1 MNKIEV
7 NNIIINNKNG
17 IEYLQFKKLMEYN
30 NIVHCYT
37 LKHDLNFKSTSPIKN
52 QSIEK
57 ICSTLGIDRK
67 EYVRANQDHT
77 NNIQIVNDI
86 KISED
91 DTDALITNKKNIA
104 LATTSADCI
113 SLLMFD
119 YEKNVIAAVHSG
131 WRGTVKKI
139 ARDVVEKMIE
149 VYNCNAS
156 NIICCICPSIRK
168 CHFEVDYDVKEIF
181 AKTFNYEGIIEK
193 GVIRESK
200 QKYNI
205 DTVEINKRMIKEIGI
220 KEENIID
227 SKLCTVCN
235 SDKFHSYRKDRPNY
249 GLNVAIIE
257 LK

>member
-1 MNKIEV
+1 MQ
-7 NNIIINNKNG
+7 
-17 IEYLQFKKLMEYN
+17 Y

-37 LKHDLNFKSTSPIKN
+37 LKNGLDFKSTSSIKN

-57 ICSTLGIDRK
+57 ICSALEIDKKR
-67 EYVRANQDHT
+67 YVRANQAHT
-77 NNIQIVNDI
+77 KNIQIVDDI
-86 KISED
+86 NISKE
-91 DTDALITNKKNIA
+91 DTDALITNKRNIA

-119 YEKNVIAAVHSG
+119 FKKNVIAAVHSG

-139 ARDVVEKMIE
+139 AKEVVKKMSE
-149 VYNCNAS
+149 VYGCNAS
-156 NIICCICPSIRK
+156 DIICCICPSIRK

-181 AKTFNYEGIIEK
+181 EKTFKYEGIIEK
-193 GVIRESK
+193 GIIKDGV

-205 DTVEINKRMIKEIGI
+205 DTIEINKRMLKELGL
-220 KEENIID
+220 KDENIID

-235 SDKFHSYRKDRPNY
+235 SDKFHSYRNDKPNY